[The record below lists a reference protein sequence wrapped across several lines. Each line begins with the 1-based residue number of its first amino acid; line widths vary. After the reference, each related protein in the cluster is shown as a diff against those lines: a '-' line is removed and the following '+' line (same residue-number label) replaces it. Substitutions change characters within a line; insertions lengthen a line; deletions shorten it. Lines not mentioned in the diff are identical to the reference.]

1 MEVSIRRESIG
12 FLLGEGVELEENVTK
27 KKNVKLGTFQCI
39 MVNSF
44 FQKITGH
51 FGCLHMHF
59 ITASTFISIGPFKNL
74 HTAGQDP

>member
-39 MVNSF
+39 IVNSF
-44 FQKITGH
+44 FKKLRG
-51 FGCLHMHF
+51 
-59 ITASTFISIGPFKNL
+59 ISGVYICISL
-74 HTAGQDP
+74 QLVHSYR